1 MSHPCTARRAA
12 QPGHGP
18 GGRAVGSAAARTCST
33 WHDGRAQ
40 QTSTG
45 GKTRLCIQCG
55 AQFTIPSFRSIGGGL
70 REKLGRNEAQFHV
83 RPPQDVSGAS
93 RGVRHGEQLLSGAP
107 PPPTATAHESTTSTE
122 DTCVEPVER
131 FGRRPYCHR
140 PQLLGSGSGGGQKLG
155 RHVLQPARQALHG
168 AHQPRVGRGQVLEP

>member
-1 MSHPCTARRAA
+1 MHRAPCRSTRSRSRWASRRKRCGANVLDMARWQGAANEHRRQNTALHPVRRA
-12 QPGHGP
+12 
-18 GGRAVGSAAARTCST
+18 
-33 WHDGRAQ
+33 
-40 QTSTG
+40 
-45 GKTRLCIQCG
+45 
-55 AQFTIPSFRSIGGGL
+55 RSQSQVSEVSGGGGL
-70 REKLGRNEAQFHV
+70 TGKKARNEAQLHV